1 MDNLRAVLKIVL
13 SKIPPG
19 EILNETITYNN
30 MTRDTFVKLAGY
42 YVKNY
47 SNNELQNIFLLD

>member
-1 MDNLRAVLKIVL
+1 MDNLRSVLSIVL

-19 EILNETITYNN
+19 EILNHNIQYDDITKEK
-30 MTRDTFVKLAGY
+30 FVQLAGY

-47 SNNELQNIFLLD
+47 SNDEM